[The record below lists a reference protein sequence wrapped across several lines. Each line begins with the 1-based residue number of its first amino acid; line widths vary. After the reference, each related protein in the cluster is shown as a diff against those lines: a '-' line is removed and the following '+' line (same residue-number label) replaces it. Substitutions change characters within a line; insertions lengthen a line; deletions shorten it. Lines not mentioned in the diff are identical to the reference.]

1 MLNKSKHSEMVKLV
15 FEALNAQ
22 GSIVISDDVKK
33 LLFKINSE
41 TDPIVIKCI
50 PEKGEELNNCF
61 PLVESKV
68 AVSGGTSVLGWHI
81 RESKLLVEAIFH
93 AVWKREDGELID
105 ISPKPVPTKEILFIQ
120 DASASYEGRQVDNIR
135 LNILGNRLVDDL
147 IEICEASYRL
157 QNKGERAYQHALTL
171 KGKDAQAHKI
181 FENAK
186 PMLEIM
192 VLQGLNHQSPCVCN
206 SGKKYKVCH
215 GKLFREFAKGI

>member
-1 MLNKSKHSEMVKLV
+1 MISEDL
-15 FEALNAQ
+15 
-22 GSIVISDDVKK
+22 KK
-33 LLFKINSE
+33 LLTKINSE
-41 TDPIVIKCI
+41 FDPILIRCI
-50 PEKGEELNNCF
+50 PEKGAELDNCF

-68 AVSGGTSVLGWHI
+68 AANGGYSVLGWHI

-105 ISPKPVPTKEILFIQ
+105 ISPKPVPTKEILFVQ
-120 DASASYEGRQVDNIR
+120 DPCASYEGRQIDNIR

-147 IEICEASYRL
+147 IEVCEASYRL

-171 KGKDAQAHKI
+171 KGKEAQAYQV

-186 PMLEIM
+186 PIIEMM
-192 VLQGLNHQSPCVCN
+192 VLQGLNHQSQCPCN

-215 GKLFREFAKGI
+215 GKLFRDLAKSI

>member
-1 MLNKSKHSEMVKLV
+1 M
-15 FEALNAQ
+15 
-22 GSIVISDDVKK
+22 ISDDVKK
-33 LLFKINSE
+33 LLSKINSE
-41 TDPIVIKCI
+41 TDPVVIKCI
-50 PEKGEELNNCF
+50 PEKGAELDICF
-61 PLVESKV
+61 SLVESKI
-68 AVSGGTSVLGWHI
+68 AVSGGASVLGWHI

-105 ISPKPVPTKEILFIQ
+105 ISPKPVPTKEILFVQ

-147 IEICEASYRL
+147 IEVIEASFRL

-171 KGKDAQAHKI
+171 KGKDAQAHQV

-186 PMLEIM
+186 PIIEMM
-192 VLQGLNHQSPCVCN
+192 VLQGLSHQSACPCN

-215 GKLFREFAKGI
+215 GKLFRDIAKGI